1 MIIIIIYLIALNIGM
16 YNIQT
21 DMYLNDLKVFSIIL
35 LIITILLF
43 EYGYKKDDGELWL
56 HGIEI
61 MVIAVFTLY
70 LIYLYSIYY
79 LNYGTLLVSI
89 GMIYVVYYIVKIL
102 ITNRRIKKNY
112 KKSLKDITEIVK
124 N

>member
-1 MIIIIIYLIALNIGM
+1 M
-16 YNIQT
+16 
-21 DMYLNDLKVFSIIL
+21 
-35 LIITILLF
+35 
-43 EYGYKKDDGELWL
+43 WL